1 MAPQKDSKETWI
13 FVGHIAGVFIL
24 TLVILGVVGLLPKEL
39 LPTFSPA
46 FQNPPARN
54 TAPASFD
61 VPTFTP
67 DPVITTATKP
77 VHVQIPEVGVNINI
91 MQPDS
96 PRVDILDE
104 ALKQGA
110 VYYPG
115 SGTIEQGTIYLF
127 GHSSNW
133 KVVKNQAYRAFSDV
147 DKLSAG
153 SEIYLTA
160 DNKLY
165 VYEVETVSHVDA
177 NVGYVDLSQPGRRL
191 VISTCDTFG
200 EKSDRWV
207 VTAVFK
213 EVQG

>member
-1 MAPQKDSKETWI
+1 MYTPEQDAKKELWI
-13 FVGHIAGVFIL
+13 FIGQVTGVFIL
-24 TLVILGVVGLLPKEL
+24 TFIVLEVFGLLPKTL
-39 LPTFSPA
+39 LFDFSDT
-46 FQNPPARN
+46 
-54 TAPASFD
+54 TATPSTTAQSSIT

-67 DPVITTATKP
+67 DPIITTVTKP
-77 VHVQIPEVGVNINI
+77 THITIPEVGVDINI

-133 KVVKNQAYRAFSDV
+133 QVVRNPAYRAFSDV
-147 DKLSAG
+147 DKLTTG
-153 SEIYLTA
+153 SEILLTA
-160 DNKLY
+160 NGQTY
-165 VYEVETVSHVDA
+165 VYAVESVSHVDA
-177 NVGYVDLSQPGRRL
+177 NTGYVDLSKPGRRL
-191 VISTCDTFG
+191 VLSTCDTFG

-207 VTAVFK
+207 VEAVFK
-213 EVQG
+213 ETR